1 MRLILYPISIL
12 YGSIMQIR
20 NLLFDYNILKS
31 KSHNIPIICIGNL
44 SIGGS
49 GKTPHTDYIAKLL
62 TKKYQV
68 AILSRGYKRKTSTFN
83 YVELN
88 SSTSD
93 VGDEPLQL
101 KKNNPNCIVA
111 VNNDRNQGVNIIL
124 KDYPKTNV
132 ILLDDGFQHRKI
144 KAGLNIIITPF
155 QNPFTSD
162 NIIPLGTLRES
173 AKEAKRG
180 NIIMISRTPKNIK
193 SNTKKNLIEK
203 FSLKTYQQAFFSSV
217 EYTKYRSIYNDAELK
232 NEQKYS
238 VTLVSGIANSNHL
251 INHLKKQKINVKFIK
266 FSDHHNYTVKDI
278 KKILSIYNKDKS
290 TKKLILTTEKDA
302 TKLREMTVHF
312 NQQNVYYIPIKIII
326 NEDGKFEKQ
335 ILNYV
340 KSN

>member
-1 MRLILYPISIL
+1 
-12 YGSIMQIR
+12 MQIR

-62 TKKYQV
+62 TKKHQV

-101 KKNNPNCIVA
+101 KKNNPNCVVA

-124 KDYPKTNV
+124 KDYPKTNI

-155 QNPFTSD
+155 S
-162 NIIPLGTLRES
+162 
-173 AKEAKRG
+173 
-180 NIIMISRTPKNIK
+180 
-193 SNTKKNLIEK
+193 
-203 FSLKTYQQAFFSSV
+203 
-217 EYTKYRSIYNDAELK
+217 
-232 NEQKYS
+232 
-238 VTLVSGIANSNHL
+238 
-251 INHLKKQKINVKFIK
+251 
-266 FSDHHNYTVKDI
+266 
-278 KKILSIYNKDKS
+278 
-290 TKKLILTTEKDA
+290 
-302 TKLREMTVHF
+302 
-312 NQQNVYYIPIKIII
+312 
-326 NEDGKFEKQ
+326 
-335 ILNYV
+335 
-340 KSN
+340 